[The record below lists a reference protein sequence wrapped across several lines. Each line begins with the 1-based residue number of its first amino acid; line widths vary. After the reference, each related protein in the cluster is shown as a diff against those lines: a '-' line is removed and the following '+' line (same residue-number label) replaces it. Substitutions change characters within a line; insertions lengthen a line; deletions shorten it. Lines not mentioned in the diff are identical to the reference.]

1 VIRWFVVDP
10 ATGHATGLFPK
21 VVVPVIVSPVC
32 GALGAFGFMGLLIFC
47 FRRWSP
53 GRLNKAFGKMQ
64 AMSAAWM
71 SFSHGLNDA
80 QKTMGII
87 ALTLFT
93 ASKSH
98 VLDGLPSHLQFLRTP
113 QFEIATWVK
122 VCCAIVMGAGTASGG
137 WRIIRTMG
145 SRLLRLQTIHG
156 LAAQTS
162 AAAVINLASLWGR
175 PLSTTHVISTS
186 IMGAG
191 ATKRLTAVR
200 WQVMGRIVAA

>member
-1 VIRWFVVDP
+1 
-10 ATGHATGLFPK
+10 
-21 VVVPVIVSPVC
+21 
-32 GALGAFGFMGLLIFC
+32 
-47 FRRWSP
+47 
-53 GRLNKAFGKMQ
+53 
-64 AMSAAWM
+64 
-71 SFSHGLNDA
+71 
-80 QKTMGII
+80 
-87 ALTLFT
+87 
-93 ASKSH
+93 
-98 VLDGLPSHLQFLRTP
+98 
-113 QFEIATWVK
+113 
-122 VCCAIVMGAGTASGG
+122 MGAGTASGG